1 MKRRLSDSRPP
12 SARLVRFT
20 AVELLVG
27 SLLGLAGLTA
37 AAQLLISHTNNRTA
51 LMLLG
56 QHRSDWRKLT
66 YQIALDLDTDRQ
78 LATGVNLPTSCGRGF
93 SLLTLRAHEAAPS
106 AAPAPGDIHYLQ
118 TGTGSG
124 SEILR
129 CGPSLGG
136 SPKSTAV
143 ISGIPVTAAVPPT
156 CASCLRLS
164 AALPSDG
171 GEEEEH
177 SLPPIL
183 LRQGL
188 SASAP
193 EPSHQAPQRR

>member
-1 MKRRLSDSRPP
+1 MKRRPGNSRPQPTP
-12 SARLVRFT
+12 SVRFT
-20 AVELLVG
+20 AVELLVF

-51 LMLLG
+51 LMLVG
-56 QHRSDWRKLT
+56 QRRSDWRKLT

-78 LATGVNLPTSCGRGF
+78 LATGVILPLSCGTGVP
-93 SLLTLRAHEAAPS
+93 LLTLRTPEAVPS

-118 TGTGSG
+118 TGAGSG

-129 CGPSLGG
+129 CGPSVAS

-164 AALPSDG
+164 PTLASGGG
-171 GEEEEH
+171 GEEEYP
-177 SLPPIL
+177 LPPIL
-183 LRQGL
+183 LRPGL
-188 SASAP
+188 SASP
-193 EPSHQAPQRR
+193 REPSP